1 MIYNIKVK
9 SHNYLGIKTKMAL
22 DDIDLKILDLL
33 LQDGRISHTAIGKQ
47 TDLSGPSVYARIQRM
62 EREGIIKGYTALLTP
77 EKVGRG
83 LAAFVRVRTQTPEYE
98 SDVFE
103 RFIQEEEQIVE
114 CHDVDG
120 EDCYILKVRTASTQ
134 SLQKLLAKI
143 RSFPGITRTV
153 TTIALETLKEE
164 GTVRPA
170 VNRRKPEE
178 V

>member
-1 MIYNIKVK
+1 
-9 SHNYLGIKTKMAL
+9 MAV
-22 DDIDLKILDLL
+22 DDIDLKMLNLL
-33 LQDGRISHTAIGKQ
+33 LQDGRISHTAIGKE
-47 TDLSGPSVYARIQRM
+47 TDLSAPSVYARIQRM
-62 EREGIIKGYTALLTP
+62 EREGVIKGYRVLLAP
-77 EKVGRG
+77 EKIGRG
-83 LAAFVRVRTQTPEYE
+83 LAAFVRVRTQTPDYD
-98 SDVFE
+98 SAVFE

-134 SLQKLLAKI
+134 SLQKLLATI

-170 VNRRKPEE
+170 INRTKPEE
-178 V
+178 G

>member
-1 MIYNIKVK
+1 M
-9 SHNYLGIKTKMAL
+9 ML

-33 LQDGRISHTAIGKQ
+33 LQDGRIAHTAIGKE

-62 EREGIIKGYTALLTP
+62 EREGIIKGYTALLAP

-83 LAAFVRVRTQTPEYE
+83 LAAFVRVRTQTPGYD
-98 SDVFE
+98 SGLFE
-103 RFIQEEEQIVE
+103 RFIQEEEQILE

-120 EDCYILKVRTASTQ
+120 DDCYILKVRTSSTQ
-134 SLQKLLAKI
+134 ALQKLLATI

-153 TTIALETLKEE
+153 TTIVLETLKEE
-164 GTVRPA
+164 GTVSPA
-170 VNRRKPEE
+170 INRTRLEE

>member
-1 MIYNIKVK
+1 MV
-9 SHNYLGIKTKMAL
+9 L

-33 LQDGRISHTAIGKQ
+33 LQDGRISHTAIGKE
-47 TDLSGPSVYARIQRM
+47 TDLSGPSVYARVQRM
-62 EREGIIKGYTALLTP
+62 ER

-98 SDVFE
+98 SAVFE
-103 RFIQEEEQIVE
+103 RFVQEEEQILE

-120 EDCYILKVRTASTQ
+120 EDCYLLKVRTASTQ
-134 SLQKLLAKI
+134 SLQKLLITI

-153 TTIALETLKEE
+153 TTIALETLKEG

-170 VNRRKPEE
+170 INRTKPEE
-178 V
+178 G

>member
-1 MIYNIKVK
+1 M
-9 SHNYLGIKTKMAL
+9 TL

-33 LQDGRISHTAIGKQ
+33 LQDGRIAHTAIGKQ

-62 EREGIIKGYTALLTP
+62 EREGIIKGYAALLAP

-98 SDVFE
+98 SAVFE

-120 EDCYILKVRTASTQ
+120 EDCYLLKVRTASTQ
-134 SLQKLLAKI
+134 SLQKLLAPN

-153 TTIALETLKEE
+153 TTNALETLKEG

-170 VNRRKPEE
+170 SNSTKPEE
-178 V
+178 G

>member
-1 MIYNIKVK
+1 MTI
-9 SHNYLGIKTKMAL
+9 
-22 DDIDLKILDLL
+22 DDIDLKILNLL
-33 LQDGRISHTAIGKQ
+33 LKDGRISHTAIGKE
-47 TDLSGPSVYARIQRM
+47 TDLSGPSVYARVQRM
-62 EREGIIKGYTALLTP
+62 EREGIIKGYTALLAP

-83 LAAFVRVRTQTPEYE
+83 LAAFVRVRTQTPGY
-98 SDVFE
+98 DDALFE

-120 EDCYILKVRTASTQ
+120 DDCYILKVRTTSTQ
-134 SLQKLLAKI
+134 SLQKLLETI

-164 GTVRPA
+164 GTVRP
-170 VNRRKPEE
+170 VNTRTKREE

>member
-1 MIYNIKVK
+1 MRVFNAWNEK
-9 SHNYLGIKTKMAL
+9 AL
-22 DDIDLKILDLL
+22 SKATLL
-33 LQDGRISHTAIGKQ
+33 LA
-47 TDLSGPSVYARIQRM
+47 
-62 EREGIIKGYTALLTP
+62 P

-83 LAAFVRVRTQTPEYE
+83 LAAFVRIRTQTPGYD
-98 SDVFE
+98 SDGFE
-103 RFIQEEEQIVE
+103 RFIQEEEQILE

-134 SLQKLLAKI
+134 SLQKLLATI
-143 RSFPGITRTV
+143 RSFTGITRTV

-170 VNRRKPEE
+170 INRTKLEE

>member
-1 MIYNIKVK
+1 M
-9 SHNYLGIKTKMAL
+9 L
-22 DDIDLKILDLL
+22 DNIDLKILDLL
-33 LQDGRISHTAIGKQ
+33 LRDGRIAHTAIGKEI
-47 TDLSGPSVYARIQRM
+47 DLSGPSVYARIQRM
-62 EREGIIKGYTALLTP
+62 EREGIIKGYTALLAP

-98 SDVFE
+98 SGLFE
-103 RFIQEEEQIVE
+103 RFIQEEEQILE

-134 SLQKLLAKI
+134 SLQKLLMTI

-170 VNRRKPEE
+170 SNEPKREE
-178 V
+178 G

>member
-1 MIYNIKVK
+1 MV
-9 SHNYLGIKTKMAL
+9 L

-33 LQDGRISHTAIGKQ
+33 LQDGRISHTAIGKE
-47 TDLSGPSVYARIQRM
+47 TDLSGPSVYARVQRM
-62 EREGIIKGYTALLTP
+62 EREGIIKGYTALLAP

-83 LAAFVRVRTQTPEYE
+83 LAAFVRIRTQTPGYD
-98 SDVFE
+98 SDGFE
-103 RFIQEEEQIVE
+103 RFKEEEQILE

-134 SLQKLLAKI
+134 SLQKLLATI
-143 RSFPGITRTV
+143 RSFTGITRTV

-170 VNRRKPEE
+170 INRTKLED

>member
-1 MIYNIKVK
+1 M
-9 SHNYLGIKTKMAL
+9 TL

-33 LQDGRISHTAIGKQ
+33 LQDGRIAHTAIGKQ

-62 EREGIIKGYTALLTP
+62 EREGIIKGYAALLAP

-83 LAAFVRVRTQTPEYE
+83 LAAFVRIRTQTPGYE

-103 RFIQEEEQIVE
+103 RFIQEEAQIVE

-120 EDCYILKVRTASTQ
+120 EDTYILKVRTASTQ
-134 SLQKLLAKI
+134 SLQKLLATI

-153 TTIALETLKEE
+153 TTIALETLKEG

-170 VNRRKPEE
+170 SNSTKPEE
-178 V
+178 G

>member
-1 MIYNIKVK
+1 MP
-9 SHNYLGIKTKMAL
+9 L

-33 LQDGRISHTAIGKQ
+33 LQDGRIAHTAIGKE
-47 TDLSGPSVYARIQRM
+47 TGLSGPSVYARIQRM
-62 EREGIIKGYTALLTP
+62 EREGIIKGYAVLLAP

-83 LAAFVRVRTQTPEYE
+83 LAAFVRIRTQTPGFE
-98 SDVFE
+98 SAVFE
-103 RFIQEEEQIVE
+103 QFIQEEAQILE

-120 EDCYILKVRTASTQ
+120 EDCYLLKVRTASTQ
-134 SLQKLLAKI
+134 SLQKLLATI

-170 VNRRKPEE
+170 INRTKPEE
-178 V
+178 G

>member
-1 MIYNIKVK
+1 VRY
-9 SHNYLGIKTKMAL
+9 GITSLPAAL
-22 DDIDLKILDLL
+22 ADPNRL
-33 LQDGRISHTAIGKQ
+33 LQ
-47 TDLSGPSVYARIQRM
+47 LSRGHWGIENGLHYRRDATMLEDHAQLRM
-62 EREGIIKGYTALLTP
+62 EREGIIKGYTALLNP

-83 LAAFVRVRTQTPEYE
+83 LAAFVRVRTQTPEYD

-134 SLQKLLAKI
+134 SLQKLLEKI

-164 GTVRPA
+164 GKVRPV
-170 VNRRKPEE
+170 VNGDKPEE

>member
-1 MIYNIKVK
+1 
-9 SHNYLGIKTKMAL
+9 MAL
-22 DDIDLKILDLL
+22 DDIDLKILNLL
-33 LQDGRISHTAIGKQ
+33 LQDGRIAHSAIGKEI
-47 TDLSGPSVYARIQRM
+47 DLSGPSVYARIQRM
-62 EREGIIKGYTALLTP
+62 EREGIIKGYAALLAP

-83 LAAFVRVRTQTPEYE
+83 LAAFVRIRTQTPGYE
-98 SDVFE
+98 SDAFE
-103 RFIQEEEQIVE
+103 QFIQEEAQILE

-134 SLQKLLAKI
+134 SLQKLLETI

-170 VNRRKPEE
+170 SNSTKLEE
-178 V
+178 G